1 VPTITVT
8 GTFYKQTGLSAGEPA
23 AGTITFTSP
32 QLRVAADNTILP
44 KQSFTATLDAAGSFS
59 VVLLVTDP
67 AYYTS
72 PSSWAYSVS
81 ASLTDATFTSNDYQF
96 PSAYGATVDLADV
109 SPVTDPADCDVT
121 TCVTQGDIAGIQQEI
136 VAIEG
141 DIVDLEAADVVL
153 QGNIDAEE
161 LARIAADTALQNEID
176 AITGAGIVTDI
187 TAGDGLTGGGT
198 GSVTIDVDFG
208 TTAGTV
214 AAGDMAQP
222 AIVVEPGGSV
232 QAAIDAAN
240 AAGGGTV
247 WLQPG
252 AHTHS
257 GLTMRSFVTIDGG
270 SAEAA
275 SLVLAAGANVSCIT
289 TAGFA
294 SLTGTGA
301 NGASNSGPH
310 GWAIRNVEI
319 VGSQSTQVGTSYG
332 IQAYG
337 YDYTI
342 DGVTIRDCLSGGMY
356 TEWGDFGLGGP
367 TETGMESHFTGLK
380 IHHNGGPGWHHRGPH
395 DSHAYDTIIWE
406 NIGFGFWAESLDN
419 FYSANGTILT
429 GVHTFGSFQTWGMV
443 WDGQIHAE
451 GCQAEGASVGQV
463 WIRGGDCSWM
473 GGAIYDVAT
482 GGGAGLG
489 LRLGDT
495 AGGTLAPGARVDT
508 MLTGWKGTSAATAAI
523 DFQVTA
529 QTEIYARVWMAT
541 ATGTA
546 IAGTPDIT
554 DTMVIT
560 VNGAGMSAATAASR
574 SAVVLRGATLHDLP
588 TASLAFRLLLNGGEY
603 VNVNTNAKRFELLQ
617 GQQIRMYSDPFYSSP
632 TLILDSAIGHISVPS
647 TTVVTAIP
655 TPGGAL
661 GIGAPGIIVDSNGN
675 DMRGLLG
682 FGTGNNAFPGNAI
695 TVTFANAFDR
705 EPRVVLQAANGATA
719 ALAPFPSSLSAS
731 GFSIE
736 LQFDPADN
744 QAAGTYYVYYMV
756 MG

>member
-1 VPTITVT
+1 MPLPAGVPTITVT
-8 GTFYKQTGLSAGEPA
+8 GTFYRQTGVLAGTPAVGTISFKQPTLTVPSAGM
-23 AGTITFTSP
+23 
-32 QLRVAADNTILP
+32 ILP
-44 KQSFTATLDAAGSFS
+44 RETITATLDAAGSFS
-59 VVLLVTDP
+59 VVLLVTNSALITKP
-67 AYYTS
+67 T
-72 PSSWAYSVS
+72 SWAYEVS
-81 ASLTDATFTSNDYQF
+81 ADLTDAVFQSNAYQF
-96 PSAYGATVDLADV
+96 PDTYGATVELTDV
-109 SPVTDPADCDVT
+109 PPVTDPGGDCDVV
-121 TCVTQGDIAGIQQEI
+121 TCITLN
-136 VAIEG
+136 
-141 DIVDLEAADVVL
+141 DLAAETAAREQADVVL
-153 QGNIDAEE
+153 QG
-161 LARIAADTALQNEID
+161 EID
-176 AITGAGIVTDI
+176 AIVNAGIVTSI
-187 TAGDGLTGGGT
+187 IAGT
-198 GSVTIDVDFG
+198 GIDVSGATGDVTVSAEFG
-208 TTAGTV
+208 TTDGKV
-214 AAGDMAQP
+214 AAGDKAQP
-222 AIVVEPGGSV
+222 VLVVEVGGSV
-232 QAAIDAAN
+232 QAAINAAN
-240 AAGGGTV
+240 AAGGGIV

-252 AHTHS
+252 AHTHN
-257 GLTMRSFVTIDGG
+257 GLTMLNFVTIDGG

-319 VGSQSTQVGTSYG
+319 VGSQTTQVGTSFG

-380 IHHNGGPGWHHRGPH
+380 IHHNGGTGWNHRGPH

-419 FYSANGTILT
+419 FYSANGTIIT

-443 WDGQIHAE
+443 WDAQIHAE

-495 AGGTLAPGARVDT
+495 ATATLAPGARIDT

-523 DFQVTA
+523 DFQMTA
-529 QTEIYARVWMAT
+529 QAEIYARVWMAT

-554 DTMVIT
+554 DTMIIT

-574 SAVVLRGATLHDLP
+574 SAVVLRGVTLHDLP
-588 TASLAFRLLLNGGEY
+588 TASLAFRLLLEGGEY
-603 VNVNTNAKRFELLQ
+603 INLNTSAKRFELLQ

-661 GIGAPGIIVDSNGN
+661 GTGAPGIIVDSNSN

-682 FGTGNNAFPGNAI
+682 FGTGTGAFPGNAI
-695 TVTFANAFDR
+695 TVTFAQAFDR
-705 EPRVVLQAANGATA
+705 DPRVVLQAANGVTA
-719 ALAPFPSSLSAS
+719 ALAPFPSSLSTN

-744 QAAGTYYVYYMV
+744 QAAGTYYVYYVV